1 MNKSNN
7 LKWRLKEAKISQNE
21 FARRAGV
28 SIGTVIRLCTDETTW
43 DVMRDGTVDKV
54 LRAMEELSG
63 KPETEPVIEK
73 SEEVE
78 EELIKVEDRENA
90 PEWALEM
97 ERVYKDQLTS
107 KDTKTMILI
116 EFVYEGLTE
125 AKTHS
130 EFIANIKL
138 LKRILKDC

>member
-54 LRAMEELSG
+54 LKAMEELSG
-63 KPETEPVIEK
+63 KPETEPVVVE

-90 PEWALEM
+90 PAWALEM
-97 ERVYKDQLTS
+97 ERAYKDQLTS

-130 EFIANIKL
+130 EFIANIKM